1 MPALPLF
8 RWFHSSRSFPLPRT
22 RIAAVAIVGG
32 MASLAAAL
40 PCGPLSTWLTTAA
53 AAELDFTR
61 DIKPILSNNCYRC
74 HGPDEAERKG
84 GSAGLRLDT
93 PEGAQA
99 DLGDGGRAIAPGKP
113 ADSRVLARIISTD
126 PDLRMPPPGHG
137 RALSAREVEL
147 LKTWI
152 AQGAKYARHWSYTA
166 PVRPAVPAVRDT
178 AWPKTDIDRFL
189 LARLDREQL
198 RPQPEADRYSLIR
211 RLSLDLT
218 GLPPTLAEVDAFVN
232 DPDPEAY
239 GKLVDRLLAKE
250 AYGEYWAQ
258 WWLDLARYADSA
270 GYADDP
276 ARTIWLYR
284 DYVIRSL
291 NANKPFDRFTVEQI
305 AGDLLPNPT
314 DEQLVATAFHRNT
327 LTNNEGGTNDEEFRN
342 VAVVDRVNTTMAV
355 WMGTTIACAQCH
367 SHKYDPISQKDY
379 FRFFA
384 IFNNSADADRR
395 DESPLHSI
403 LTPEQIGQRTAGE
416 KRIAELEQALKTPTP
431 AIAAGQAR
439 WEADF
444 PRDIVWHPA
453 RPHQASTRSGAA
465 ATLEADGTVRIAGEP
480 ATERITVDLPA
491 PPANVRSLRLET
503 LPDDALPGKGP
514 GLSNGN
520 FVISSISAT
529 WSTGASGGPVGKF
542 VRVELPGKQKML
554 SLAEVQVFVASDN
567 VAPRGQAKQSS
578 TDFSGDAKLA
588 IDGNTDGRYEIA
600 KSTTH
605 TAASDDPWWEV
616 ELDALR
622 AIDRIVVWN
631 RVDPSVDS
639 RLANFR
645 VLLLDAN
652 RQTVWSQE
660 VAATPRPSVEL
671 ATGGQRTIAF
681 SQAVADYSQPEFDAS
696 QVIGNKDP
704 QQKGWAIGGQ
714 TGQPH
719 AITLTAAAP
728 VSIPAD
734 AKVTVTI
741 DHAPKHTRHVLGKFR
756 LSWTTDS
763 RAAILGA
770 TPLPLVEALSRPA
783 GERTEEQLAALRDHY
798 LGFAPELNDT
808 RKQIADTRKQLADIQ
823 PATVPIMRE
832 LPANQRRVTKV
843 QHRGNFMDL
852 GEQVESGLP
861 EAFHP
866 AAASGSSA
874 NKPGEAAVDR
884 LTLARW
890 LVAPENPLTAR
901 VVANRYWE
909 QLFGVGIV
917 ATSEEFGSQG
927 DLPFHPELLD
937 WLATELVARQWDLK
951 SFLKLLV
958 TSAAYRQSSRVAPEL
973 AQLDPDNRLLA
984 RGPRFRLAA
993 ETIRDQALAISGLL
1007 SPKMYGPPVRPPQP
1021 ALGVSAAFGS
1031 GIDWQTSPGED
1042 RFRRALY
1049 TTWRRS
1055 NPYPSM
1061 ATFDAP
1067 NREVCTVRRVRTNT
1081 PLQALVT
1088 LNDPVYIEAA
1098 QALGRRALTE
1108 GGSTIES
1115 RLTHAFRLCVARP
1128 PANEELARLAAL
1140 REQTLAKLAQQPEL
1154 ARKLATDP
1162 IGPPPASQPDL
1173 AELAAWTVLGNV
1185 LLNLDET
1192 LMKR

>member
-1 MPALPLF
+1 MTDSRPS
-8 RWFHSSRSFPLPRT
+8 HSFSTPKWR
-22 RIAAVAIVGG
+22 AVAVGLG
-32 MASLAAAL
+32 GFLAAL
-40 PCGPLSTWLTTAA
+40 SYGSTHGPLEAGVRPVA

-84 GSAGLRLDT
+84 GSTGLRLDT

-113 ADSRVLARIISTD
+113 ADSRLLARVVSSD
-126 PDLRMPPPGHG
+126 PNDRMPPPGHG
-137 RALSAREVEL
+137 RALNAREIEL

-152 AQGAKYARHWSYTA
+152 AQGAKYARHWSYVA
-166 PVRPAVPAVRDT
+166 PSRPAVPAVRDSSW
-178 AWPKTDIDRFL
+178 AKTDIDRFL
-189 LARLDREQL
+189 LARLEREQL

-232 DPDPEAY
+232 DSDPEAY

-291 NANKPFDRFTVEQI
+291 NANKPFDRFTLEQI

-342 VAVVDRVNTTMAV
+342 VAIVDRVNTTMAV

-367 SHKYDPISQKDY
+367 SHKYDPISQKDF

-395 DESPLHSI
+395 DESPLHS
-403 LTPEQIGQRTAGE
+403 LFTPEQTSQRAGWE
-416 KRIAELEQALKTPTP
+416 KRIAELEQTLKTPSP
-431 AIAAGQAR
+431 AVAAGQAR

-444 PRDIVWHPA
+444 PRDIAWQAA
-453 RPHQASTRSGAA
+453 RPQKAATRSGAA
-465 ATLEADGTVRIAGEP
+465 ATLEADGTVRIGGEP
-480 ATERITVDLPA
+480 ATERITVELPA
-491 PPANVRSLRLET
+491 PPANARALRLEA

-514 GLSNGN
+514 GLSGGN

-529 WSTGASGGPVGKF
+529 WSSGTPGSPAGKF
-542 VRVELPGKQKML
+542 VRVDLPGKQKML
-554 SLAEVQVFVASDN
+554 SLAEVQVFSGNDN
-567 VAPRGQAKQSS
+567 IAPRGQAKQSS
-578 TDFSGDAKLA
+578 TDFNGDAKLA
-588 IDGNTDGRYEIA
+588 IDGNTDGRYEVA

-616 ELDALR
+616 ELDSAR
-622 AIDRIVVWN
+622 AVDRIVVWN
-631 RVDPSVDS
+631 RVDLSVDS

-645 VLLLDAN
+645 VSLLDAA
-652 RQTVWSQE
+652 RQTIWTQE
-660 VAATPRPSVEL
+660 VAAPPKPSVEL
-671 ATGGQRTIAF
+671 ALGGQRAIQFA
-681 SQAVADYSQPEFDAS
+681 QAVADYSQPEFDAS
-696 QVIGNKDP
+696 HVIGNKDP

-719 AITLTAAAP
+719 AITLVAAAP
-728 VSIPAD
+728 ISIPAD
-734 AKVTVTI
+734 AIVTVAI
-741 DHAPKHTRHVLGKFR
+741 DHAPKHAKHVLGRFR
-756 LSWTTDS
+756 LSWTTDV
-763 RAAILGA
+763 RAAAYGA
-770 TPLPLVEALSRPA
+770 TPLPLVEALNRA
-783 GERTEEQLAALRDHY
+783 IGERTEAQQAALRDHY

-808 RKQIADTRKQLADIQ
+808 RKQIADLRKQLADLQ

-832 LPANQRRVTKV
+832 LPANQRRVTKI

-852 GEQVESGLP
+852 GEQVEPGLP
-861 EAFHP
+861 EAFHS
-866 AAASGSSA
+866 ASTKSGA
-874 NKPGEAAVDR
+874 TPLDR
-884 LTLARW
+884 LELARW

-958 TSAAYRQSSRVAPEL
+958 TSSAYRQSSRVTPEL
-973 AQLDPDNRLLA
+973 AQLDPENRLLA

-1021 ALGVSAAFGS
+1021 SLGVSAAFGS

-1098 QALGRRALTE
+1098 QALGRRALAE
-1108 GGSTIES
+1108 GGNTVES
-1115 RLTHAFRLCVARP
+1115 RLTHAFRLCVARSP
-1128 PANEELARLAAL
+1128 DAEELARLAAL
-1140 REQTLAKLAQQPEL
+1140 REQTLAKFAQQPEL

-1162 IGPPPASQPDL
+1162 IGPPPASQPGSSPADL
-1173 AELAAWTVLGNV
+1173 AELAAWTVVGNV